1 MKIPPLNVM
10 VGIVLSS
17 IGGLLAAASAVM
29 YVRDGWH
36 SAKASGPEQAFH
48 LVTLCLWIVGPPV
61 WFAVELTLLN
71 STQDKDEVR
80 KKQEVFAR
88 IWVGVSAMLGVL
100 ASALRTC

>member
-1 MKIPPLNVM
+1 MKIPPLNVRI
-10 VGIVLSS
+10 GIVLSS
-17 IGGLLAAASAVM
+17 IGGFLAAASVFM
-29 YVRDGWH
+29 YAWDGWH
-36 SAKASGPEQAFH
+36 CVKASGPERAFH

-61 WFAVELTLLN
+61 WFAVESTLLN

-100 ASALRTC
+100 ASALRTR